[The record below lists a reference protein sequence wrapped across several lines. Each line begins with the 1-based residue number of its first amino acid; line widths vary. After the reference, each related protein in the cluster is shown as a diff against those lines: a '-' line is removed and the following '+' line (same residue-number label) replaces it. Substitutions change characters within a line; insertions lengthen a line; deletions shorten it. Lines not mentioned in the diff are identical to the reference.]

1 MPRTRSLAWSELKIG
16 ILAVSALIIA
26 AFLISML
33 GGQGGFFWQQYHL
46 KTRFPNVATIKPGS
60 PVRVAGVVVGA
71 VDSIEFVGTEVEVN
85 MELLESVHDRVRT
98 TSRASIGSVSLL
110 GEGAVDITA
119 SLEGEPIP
127 EWGYVTVGP
136 STGALSDVLTQGS
149 RGLEEA
155 TALLQDIRA
164 GKGTLGRLVTD
175 EQLYRELSSFVAAAE
190 GVVESIN
197 KGNGSL
203 GRFINDPTA
212 ARELEASL
220 KNLTAVTA
228 RINSGE
234 GSLGRL
240 IQDDSFAET
249 LASTTTNADAITAR
263 IAKGEGTA
271 GKLIND
277 PALYNRLDSLTT
289 RLDSLIARL
298 NAGEGSAGQLL
309 QDRQLYDN
317 MNAAAGELRSLVA
330 DIRKDPR
337 KYLRIQV
344 SIF

>member
-1 MPRTRSLAWSELKIG
+1 MPRTRSLAWAELKIG

-26 AFLISML
+26 AVLISML

-46 KTRFPNVATIKPGS
+46 KTKFSNVATIKSGS
-60 PVRVAGVVVGA
+60 PVRVAGVEVGA
-71 VDSIEFVGTEVEVN
+71 VDSIRFVGTEVEVD
-85 MELLESVHDRVRT
+85 MQLSESVRDRVRT

-119 SLEGEPIP
+119 SLEGDPIP
-127 EWGYVTVGP
+127 EWGYVPVGP
-136 STGALSDVLTQGS
+136 ATGALSDVLTQGS
-149 RGLEEA
+149 KGLEQA
-155 TALLQDIRA
+155 TALIQDIRA

-175 EQLYRELSSFVAAAE
+175 EQLYREMSSFISAAE
-190 GVVESIN
+190 DVVQTI
-197 KGNGSL
+197 GTGDGTL
-203 GRFINDPTA
+203 ARLINDPTS

-220 KNLTAVTA
+220 KNLSAVTA

-240 IQDDSFAET
+240 IQDDAFARS
-249 LASTTTNADAITAR
+249 LASTTANADAITAR

-277 PALYNRLDSLTT
+277 PALHNRLDSITT
-289 RLDSLIARL
+289 RLDTLISRL
-298 NAGEGSAGQLL
+298 NAGEGTAGRLL
-309 QDRQLYDN
+309 QDQQLYDN
-317 MNAAAGELRSLVA
+317 LNEAAGELRGLLA
-330 DIRKDPR
+330 DIRQDPR
-337 KYLRIQV
+337 KYLRIRV

>member
-46 KTRFPNVATIKPGS
+46 KTRFPNVATIKAGS
-60 PVRVAGVVVGA
+60 PVRVAGVEVGA
-71 VDSIEFVGTEVEVN
+71 VDAIQFVGTEVEVD
-85 MELLESVHDRVRT
+85 MELAESVRDRVRT

-127 EWGYVTVGP
+127 EWGYVPAGP
-136 STGALSDVLTQGS
+136 STGALSDVLTRGS
-149 RGLEEA
+149 QGLEEA

-175 EQLYRELSSFVAAAE
+175 DQLYRELNSFVGAAE
-190 GVVESIN
+190 GVVQTISR
-197 KGNGSL
+197 GDGSL
-203 GRFINDPTA
+203 GRFVNDPTA

-240 IQDDSFAET
+240 IKDDAFAKT
-249 LASTTTNADAITAR
+249 LASTTANADAITAR

-271 GKLIND
+271 GKLIHD
-277 PALYNRLDSLTT
+277 AALYNRLDSITT
-289 RLDSLIARL
+289 RLDGLIARL
-298 NAGEGSAGQLL
+298 NAGEGSAGRLL

-317 MNAAAGELRSLVA
+317 MNAAANELRGLLT
-330 DIRKDPR
+330 DIRQDPR
-337 KYLRIQV
+337 KYLRVRV

>member
-1 MPRTRSLAWSELKIG
+1 MPRTRSLAWAELKIG
-16 ILAVSALIIA
+16 ILAVSALVIA
-26 AFLISML
+26 AFLISVL

-46 KTRFPNVATIKPGS
+46 KTRFPNVATIKAGS
-60 PVRVAGVVVGA
+60 PVRVAGVEVGA
-71 VDSIEFVGTEVEVN
+71 VNAIEFVGTEVDVD
-85 MELLESVHDRVRT
+85 MEISETVRDRVRT
-98 TSRASIGSVSLL
+98 SSRASIGSVSLL

-127 EWGYVTVGP
+127 EWGYVPVGP
-136 STGALSDVLTQGS
+136 ATGALSDVLTQGS
-149 RGLEEA
+149 KGLEQA
-155 TALLQDIRA
+155 TALIQDIRA

-175 EQLYRELSSFVAAAE
+175 EELYRELNSFVAAAE
-190 GVVESIN
+190 GVVQTISR
-197 KGNGSL
+197 GDGTL
-203 GRFINDPTA
+203 GRLINDPTT

-240 IQDDSFAET
+240 IQDDAFARS
-249 LASTTTNADAITAR
+249 LAATTANTDAITAR

-277 PALYNRLDSLTT
+277 PALYNRLDSVTT
-289 RLDSLIARL
+289 RLDTLISRL
-298 NAGEGSAGQLL
+298 NSGEGSAGRLL
-309 QDRQLYDN
+309 HDQQLYDN
-317 MNAAAGELRSLVA
+317 MSAAAGELRGLLA
-330 DIRKDPR
+330 DIRQDPR
-337 KYLRIQV
+337 KYLRIRV